1 MKKFFMILS
10 MCILTA
16 SAFAEDIIIT
26 KDGKE
31 VKAKI
36 EEIGTETI
44 KYRPSDNQ
52 QGPLYSIPVND
63 IDTILYGKRF
73 LEERDGD
80 YYYGGSVI
88 SKQEMKNI
96 LETQCPIAYK
106 EWQSGKRMIN
116 GATTAAGFCLG
127 AIICLATAKTETGI
141 IVGTVIGIGALAAG
155 VPLICVGVQ
164 RQNRSLETFNKNCA
178 SPAITYN
185 LTAGQNGI
193 GLAINF

>member
-1 MKKFFMILS
+1 MRKIFILLS
-10 MCILTA
+10 MCILTL
-16 SAFAEDIIIT
+16 SAFAEDIIVT

-44 KYRPSDNQ
+44 KYRPSDNL

-80 YYYGGSVI
+80 YYYGGAVI
-88 SKQEMKNI
+88 SKQELKNI

-106 EWQSGKRMIN
+106 EWNKGKRMMY
-116 GATTAAGFCLG
+116 GASFASGL
-127 AIICLATAKTETGI
+127 CLAGI
-141 IVGTVIGIGALAAG
+141 IQVAVAKKESTLISGMIFGLGGLAAAI
-155 VPLICVGVQ
+155 PLFCVGAKKQ
-164 RQNRSLETFNKNCA
+164 ERSLDTFNKNCA